1 MHEYSLMRNLLKQ
14 VETIRREQGA
24 QSIREVRVELG
35 SFAGVEPLLLASA
48 FKQLA
53 VDPTNVQAELVIDE
67 VGLTVRCESCEME
80 FDMEDFNFRCPTC
93 GSNVRVTR
101 GDQIQLLSISLNCPD
116 PHQETAL

>member
-24 QSIREVRVELG
+24 ESVREVHVELG

-53 VDPTNVQAELVIDE
+53 IDPTNAQAELVIDE
-67 VGLTVRCESCEME
+67 VGLTVRCESCEIE
-80 FDMEDFNFRCPTC
+80 FDMDDFNFRCRTC
-93 GSNVRVTR
+93 GGNVKVIR
-101 GDQIQLLSISLNCPD
+101 GDQFRLLSVALNCPD
-116 PHQETAL
+116 PHQETVS